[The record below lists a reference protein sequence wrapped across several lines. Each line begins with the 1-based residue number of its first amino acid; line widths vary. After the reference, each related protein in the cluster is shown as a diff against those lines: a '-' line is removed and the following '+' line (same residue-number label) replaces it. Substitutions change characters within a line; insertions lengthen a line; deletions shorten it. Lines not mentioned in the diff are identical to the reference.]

1 MGEEYI
7 ESFNLSLNPDRNV
20 QRLTVGQERNTVI
33 LIDDVFLNPEVLN
46 DFALTKPDFS
56 DEDAKF
62 YPGLKKRLPDLYGAL
77 VLEALADI
85 LTESFELSGEKLV
98 VYQSDFSLA
107 TLSENQLHPLQCM
120 PHVDRNSPQQF
131 ASLVYL
137 GDPSLGGTGFYRH
150 RSTGYEAVTE
160 EKSENYGK
168 VLVSEVRGNL
178 QQRYIN
184 GDTRLFE
191 RIGSV
196 DARYNR
202 LVCYRSNIL
211 HSGNIEKPEALTSD
225 PEAGRLT
232 ANAFINY

>member
-1 MGEEYI
+1 MGKEYT
-7 ESFNLSLNPDRNV
+7 ETFNLSLNPDRKV
-20 QRLTVGQERNTVI
+20 QRLSVGQERNTVI

-46 DFALTKPDFS
+46 EFALTKPDFS

-62 YPGLKKRLPDLYGAL
+62 YPGLKKSLPALYGAL
-77 VLEALADI
+77 VLEALTDI
-85 LTESFELSGEKLV
+85 LIEGFELSGEKLV
-98 VYQSDFSLA
+98 VHQSDLSIA
-107 TLSENQLHPLQCM
+107 TLAENQLHPLQCM

-137 GDPSLGGTGFYRH
+137 GDPSFGGTGFYRH

-160 EKSENYGK
+160 DKSENYGK
-168 VLVSEVRGNL
+168 VLVNEVRGNL
-178 QQRYIN
+178 KQRYIN
-184 GDTRLFE
+184 GDTQLFE
-191 RIGSV
+191 RVGGV

-211 HSGNIEKPEALTSD
+211 HSGNIEKPEALTRD
-225 PEAGRLT
+225 PRFGRLT